1 MANVGGYCYDTDRE
15 AIQVGVPITDN
26 NWHYFRNTIDLYHLM
41 ENFRWVISR
50 IQHNKK
56 QN

>member
-1 MANVGGYCYDTDRE
+1 MQSQHYDTDRE
-15 AIQVGVPITDN
+15 AVQLGGWIIDN
-26 NWHYFRNTIDLYHLM
+26 NWRYFMNTIDLYHLM

-50 IQHNKK
+50 IQHNEK

>member
-1 MANVGGYCYDTDRE
+1 MADVGGYCYDIDRE
-15 AIQVGVPITDN
+15 AVQLDGWIIDN
-26 NWHYFRNTIDLYHLM
+26 NWHYFMNKIDLYHLM